1 MLSQPLHRMDAIFG
15 PPGQTSIRIPAFNH
29 SSGFG
34 DGKHASGFSAGHRV
48 GWTLCPVH
56 DGDMTRRH
64 IGQVLQH
71 PKGGQAFHAFAAP
84 ALHIHHAIWRGN
96 GHGAAQ
102 FFDVRGNQSRPKL
115 APQTQRIGDGGFVGM
130 GGGGSELGM
139 SDGRVGRGQ
148 GRLDVGA
155 HHLDG
160 FAVAFGNHVS
170 NVEAVRGD
178 LTGQFGGEPQ
188 SGVLGC
194 RLREGCVGLER
205 G

>member
-1 MLSQPLHRMDAIFG
+1 MDAIFG

-34 DGKHASGFSAGHRV
+34 DGKHASGFPAGHRV

-84 ALHIHHAIWRGN
+84 AAHPPRHLARQRSWRPPSSSTSAAIN
-96 GHGAAQ
+96 
-102 FFDVRGNQSRPKL
+102 P
-115 APQTQRIGDGGFVGM
+115 APSWHPNAEDRDGGFVGM

-194 RLREGCVGLER
+194 RLCEGCVGLER

>member
-1 MLSQPLHRMDAIFG
+1 
-15 PPGQTSIRIPAFNH
+15 
-29 SSGFG
+29 
-34 DGKHASGFSAGHRV
+34 
-48 GWTLCPVH
+48 
-56 DGDMTRRH
+56 
-64 IGQVLQH
+64 
-71 PKGGQAFHAFAAP
+71 
-84 ALHIHHAIWRGN
+84 
-96 GHGAAQ
+96 
-102 FFDVRGNQSRPKL
+102 
-115 APQTQRIGDGGFVGM
+115 
-130 GGGGSELGM
+130 M

-194 RLREGCVGLER
+194 RLREGCVGLAADDR
-205 G
+205 ASAPSPKAPTGPIPVMTTL